1 MLTAYEKRYL
11 VTSTYYQ
18 KKIENLKTLN
28 TRELGK
34 LRVPHEIPH
43 GVPHGV
49 PQWGTPAFHGTRS
62 MVNLIFN
69 KGVVST
75 VI

>member
-1 MLTAYEKRYL
+1 MLTAYEKSTLNTLSCNFYL
-11 VTSTYYQ
+11 LP
-18 KKIENLKTLN
+18 KKNENLKTLN

-49 PQWGTPAFHGTRS
+49 PQWGTPAFHGTLTE
-62 MVNLIFN
+62 VQ
-69 KGVVST
+69 
-75 VI
+75 